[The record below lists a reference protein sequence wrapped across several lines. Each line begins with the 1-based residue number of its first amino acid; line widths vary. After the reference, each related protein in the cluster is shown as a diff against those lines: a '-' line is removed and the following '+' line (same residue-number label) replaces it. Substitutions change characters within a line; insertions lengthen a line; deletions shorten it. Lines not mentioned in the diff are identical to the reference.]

1 MLDHAA
7 IYDALYLLA
16 AADGRE
22 DALFGDCQPLA
33 REAFSRS
40 LIGDEFPII
49 WFEVPLAGAPRF
61 DLHLA
66 ASRSALVPGAE
77 FAPGAGGGYE
87 GLFRWYAEEEPGG
100 AGLAFAYDVSEGRI
114 DAPAV
119 HVNVNGAPL
128 SSMDRFFD
136 LSAGGDAAERY
147 RAFKTRLP
155 RGWRVWYAGFH
166 PGRPSTPV
174 RVDCFVDDRLKA
186 AYASAPSLFEAH
198 LRECGFTAASAALRN
213 LAGLVTASPFALE
226 LQFDVLPDG
235 SVGPTIGV
243 SAGFGTIPTSELRT
257 LFAEGGGAATLI
269 AQIERRGL
277 ADARWRL
284 ISHASFAKLVE
295 TGDGPLVLLCT
306 PTFVKLRM
314 RDGKPLDAK
323 AYLQASAHGPKT
335 PSPSADT
342 DPSSLAR

>member
-7 IYDALYLLA
+7 IYDTLYLLA
-16 AADGRE
+16 AGDGRE
-22 DALFGDCQPLA
+22 EALFGDCQPLA
-33 REAFSRS
+33 HEAFSRS

-49 WFEVPLAGAPRF
+49 WFEVPLSRKPRF
-61 DLHLA
+61 DLHVA
-66 ASRSALVPGAE
+66 ASRSALCPGAE

-87 GLFRWYAEEEPGG
+87 GLFRWYAEEESGG

-119 HVNVNGAPL
+119 HVNVNNAPL

-147 RAFKTRLP
+147 RAFEAKLP

-166 PGRPSTPV
+166 PGRPNTPV
-174 RVDCFVDDRLKA
+174 RVDCFVDGGLKA
-186 AYASAPSLFEAH
+186 AYASVPSLFEQH
-198 LRECGFTAASAALRN
+198 LRECGFTAASAALRD

-243 SAGFGTIPTSELRT
+243 SAGFGTIPASELQT
-257 LFAEGGGAATLI
+257 MFDDGGTAAKLLG
-269 AQIERRGL
+269 QIERRGL
-277 ADARWRL
+277 ADDRWRL
-284 ISHASFAKLVE
+284 IAHASFAKLVE
-295 TGDGPLVLLCT
+295 TDDGPLALFCM
-306 PTFVKLRM
+306 PTFVKLRV
-314 RDGKPLDAK
+314 RDGEPLDAK
-323 AYLQASAHGPKT
+323 AYLQASAREMGR
-335 PSPSADT
+335 S
-342 DPSSLAR
+342 